1 MKFVN
6 EQHQQDY
13 ERLRRWQARR
23 EDDIY
28 FDSALYVL
36 AAVGKKQISQY
47 IDEDGIHFP
56 DLIEVAAPWSTSEK
70 GMIHLAWELFNG
82 GPSENKWG
90 IHNIFGRLGDP
101 WCRVALEAIQMW
113 YHIS

>member
-1 MKFVN
+1 MRFVN

-13 ERLRRWQARR
+13 EKLRRWQARR

-36 AAVGKKQISQY
+36 AAVGKEQISQY

-70 GMIHLAWELFNG
+70 GMIHLAWELYNG
-82 GPSENKWG
+82 GPSEGKWG
-90 IHNIFGRLGDP
+90 VHDIFGRLGNP
-101 WCRVALEAIQMW
+101 WDRVALEALKW
-113 YHIS
+113 RYRLN

>member
-1 MKFVN
+1 MRHYDPRSSDRAVLGDLNVPK
-6 EQHQQDY
+6 
-13 ERLRRWQARR
+13 
-23 EDDIY
+23 
-28 FDSALYVL
+28 LYVL

-101 WCRVALEAIQMW
+101 WCRVALEAIQMR

>member
-1 MKFVN
+1 MEFVN

-23 EDDIY
+23 KDDIY

-56 DLIEVAAPWSTSEK
+56 DLIKVAAPWSTSEK

-90 IHNIFGRLGDP
+90 VHDIFGRLEEP
-101 WCRVALEAIQMW
+101 WCYVALKAIQKR